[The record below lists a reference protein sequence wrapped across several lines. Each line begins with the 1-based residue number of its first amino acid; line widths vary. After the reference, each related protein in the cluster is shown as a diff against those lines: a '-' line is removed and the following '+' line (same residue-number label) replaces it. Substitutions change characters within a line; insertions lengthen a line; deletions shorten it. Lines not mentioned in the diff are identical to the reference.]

1 MVLNL
6 GARDMTSTRLAA
18 ACVAALALSWA
29 SAAAAE
35 PGLGQKVYDPY
46 VRNGLSEVEV
56 RTGRLIGGTAEG
68 DQTTVVELER
78 GINDRFS
85 LAVLGEIEDE
95 PGDARKLDAI
105 AVEGVMYLGQIPH
118 LGIDTGLYLE
128 YEQRIHNQSG
138 VLEGKLLLAKTQN
151 RFQGLFNIIAGQALT
166 DRDGAGATEFSYAA
180 SATWETAPKLRVGVE
195 AFGDLGTSR
204 SFGGRQA
211 HYVGPVVK
219 WETRPSW
226 LPAELE
232 LEAGYLFAAGG
243 AKDYTD
249 GQLRVLIA
257 LERRF

>member
-1 MVLNL
+1 MRLV
-6 GARDMTSTRLAA
+6 GAS
-18 ACVAALALSWA
+18 VAALVLSWA
-29 SAAAAE
+29 GAAAAE

-56 RTGRLIGGTAEG
+56 RTGRLVGGSAEG

-85 LAVLGEIEDE
+85 LAVLGEFEDE

-105 AVEGVMYLGQIPH
+105 AVEGVMYLGQIPR

-138 VLEGKLLLAKTQN
+138 VLEGKLLLAKTQD

-166 DRDGAGATEFSYAA
+166 DRDGEGATEFSYAA
-180 SATWETAPKLRVGVE
+180 SATWETAPKLRLGLE

-204 SFGGRQA
+204 AFGGRQA

-232 LEAGYLFAAGG
+232 LEAGYLFAVGA